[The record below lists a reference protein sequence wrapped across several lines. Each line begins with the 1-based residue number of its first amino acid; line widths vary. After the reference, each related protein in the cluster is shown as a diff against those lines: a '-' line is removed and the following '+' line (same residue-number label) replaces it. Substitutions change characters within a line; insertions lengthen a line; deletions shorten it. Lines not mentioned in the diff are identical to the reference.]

1 MIDKT
6 FDPASFE
13 QRIYARWER
22 EGAFRPARPDAQP
35 FTIVIPPPNVTG
47 SLHIGHALDNTLQ
60 DVLIRWHRLNGR
72 DARWVVGTDHAGIA
86 TQMVVERQ
94 LMEAQQPGRAA
105 LGREA
110 FLEKVWAWKAE
121 SGGTITRQLRRL
133 GASCD
138 WAGERFT
145 MDEGFNKAVIKVFVT
160 LYNQGLLYR
169 DKRLVNWDP
178 ALKTAISD
186 LEVETRE
193 VAGSF
198 THIRYPLADGAR
210 LADGSDHIVVATTRP
225 ETMLGDTAVA
235 VHPDDARY
243 ADAIGKFVVLP
254 LTDRRIPIIADE
266 HADPEKGSG
275 AVKITP
281 AHDFNDWQ
289 VYERHKHIDWINIFD
304 ADANVIQSPFQDI
317 PDEFIGLH
325 RFRRDGVNGARE
337 LVLAKLETL
346 GVIAEIENK
355 TIQMPYGDRSGVVI
369 EPWLTDQWY
378 VNAGELAKPAI
389 AAVRDGD
396 TRFVPANWEKTYF
409 NWMENIQPWCVSRQ
423 LWWGH
428 RIPAWYGRRHIK
440 DGPDAG
446 AIIHRP
452 HSDQLAKLRPT
463 EPGDEVEVFVGLNVD
478 EAVAKAEQE
487 YAADYPGWRVVP
499 FDSKQDADNAT
510 RDGQG
515 GAGIIPIWRDDD
527 VLDTWFSSALWPFAT
542 LGWPH
547 DVIPAEAGTHR
558 PNVNT
563 GGDSQAMG
571 SRVRG
576 NDELGGGGA
585 PAPTLTAN
593 DLARHYPGDV
603 LVTGFDI
610 IFFWVA
616 RMMMQGIHFMDGVPP
631 FKTVYCHG
639 LVRDAKGQKMSKSK
653 GNTVDP
659 LGLIDKF
666 GADALRFTLTAMET
680 QGRDIKLSESRIEGY
695 RNFATKLWNAARFA
709 QSNGISGST
718 SPLPPTAAQPVNRWI
733 IGEVKATAQ
742 ALEQAIADFRFDA
755 YADAIYRLVWNRFCD
770 WYLELIKPLLAEG
783 AEPQAAAETRAVAG
797 WALDQ
802 LLVMLHPVMPFL
814 TEELWHALGTRD
826 DLILAQWVATDAL
839 PVDAAASADI
849 DWLIGLIS
857 EVRSARTEVNV
868 PPSAKLAYALEG
880 GDAQTARRLADNAS
894 AIERLARITPGQ
906 AVAGGRLAVVHGEA
920 TLLIPLGD
928 VIDIAAE
935 KARLDK
941 ALAASVKERDALAG
955 RLGNPGFVERAK
967 PEAVDKAREDH
978 AARAAEADRLAAA
991 LARLG

>member
-1 MIDKT
+1 M
-6 FDPASFE
+6 
-13 QRIYARWER
+13 
-22 EGAFRPARPDAQP
+22 
-35 FTIVIPPPNVTG
+35 
-47 SLHIGHALDNTLQ
+47 
-60 DVLIRWHRLNGR
+60 
-72 DARWVVGTDHAGIA
+72 
-86 TQMVVERQ
+86 
-94 LMEAQQPGRAA
+94 
-105 LGREA
+105 
-110 FLEKVWAWKAE
+110 
-121 SGGTITRQLRRL
+121 
-133 GASCD
+133 
-138 WAGERFT
+138 
-145 MDEGFNKAVIKVFVT
+145 
-160 LYNQGLLYR
+160 
-169 DKRLVNWDP
+169 
-178 ALKTAISD
+178 
-186 LEVETRE
+186 
-193 VAGSF
+193 
-198 THIRYPLADGAR
+198 
-210 LADGSDHIVVATTRP
+210 
-225 ETMLGDTAVA
+225 
-235 VHPDDARY
+235 
-243 ADAIGKFVVLP
+243 
-254 LTDRRIPIIADE
+254 
-266 HADPEKGSG
+266 
-275 AVKITP
+275 
-281 AHDFNDWQ
+281 
-289 VYERHKHIDWINIFD
+289 
-304 ADANVIQSPFQDI
+304 
-317 PDEFIGLH
+317 
-325 RFRRDGVNGARE
+325 
-337 LVLAKLETL
+337 
-346 GVIAEIENK
+346 
-355 TIQMPYGDRSGVVI
+355 
-369 EPWLTDQWY
+369 
-378 VNAGELAKPAI
+378 
-389 AAVRDGD
+389 
-396 TRFVPANWEKTYF
+396 
-409 NWMENIQPWCVSRQ
+409 
-423 LWWGH
+423 
-428 RIPAWYGRRHIK
+428 
-440 DGPDAG
+440 
-446 AIIHRP
+446 
-452 HSDQLAKLRPT
+452 
-463 EPGDEVEVFVGLNVD
+463 
-478 EAVAKAEQE
+478 
-487 YAADYPGWRVVP
+487 
-499 FDSKQDADNAT
+499 
-510 RDGQG
+510 
-515 GAGIIPIWRDDD
+515 
-527 VLDTWFSSALWPFAT
+527 
-542 LGWPH
+542 
-547 DVIPAEAGTHR
+547 
-558 PNVNT
+558 
-563 GGDSQAMG
+563 
-571 SRVRG
+571 
-576 NDELGGGGA
+576 
-585 PAPTLTAN
+585 
-593 DLARHYPGDV
+593 